1 MADRIEFELV
11 SPERL
16 LIVGEFD
23 MIVLPGEDGDFGVL
37 RSHAPLI
44 STLRPGTIVIFED
57 GKITNRIFVASG
69 FAEVT
74 TERLTVM
81 AEQASRIDEIVRVDV
96 KQEISDLRDK
106 IGSGS
111 KESELTYTEAELVIA
126 EAKLLAIDQPA
137 Y

>member
-23 MIVLPGEDGDFGVL
+23 MIVLPGEEGDFGVL

-57 GKITNRIFVASG
+57 GQITNRIFVASG

-81 AEQASRIDEIVRVDV
+81 AEQASRIEEIVRADV
-96 KQEISDLRDK
+96 QQEISDLRDK

-111 KESELTYTEAELVIA
+111 KETELTYIEAGLVIA
-126 EAKLLAIDQPA
+126 EAKLLAIDQPT